1 MDRYRGLVWSLAR
14 RVLGAGTD
22 VEDAVQEVFIDLW
35 KSAGRFQPQVASE
48 ATFVA
53 TIARRRLIDHRR
65 RRTRQADVQAAV
77 PVEEIDV
84 PDDHEEGGGMEVA
97 EEAARAVAAIREL
110 RPDQQAVLKL
120 SVYEGWSHQ
129 RIAEELKM
137 PLGTVKTHARRGL
150 QRVREML
157 GRPQPPTGRNETG

>member
-1 MDRYRGLVWSLAR
+1 
-14 RVLGAGTD
+14 
-22 VEDAVQEVFIDLW
+22 
-35 KSAGRFQPQVASE
+35 
-48 ATFVA
+48 
-53 TIARRRLIDHRR
+53 
-65 RRTRQADVQAAV
+65 
-77 PVEEIDV
+77 
-84 PDDHEEGGGMEVA
+84 MEVA